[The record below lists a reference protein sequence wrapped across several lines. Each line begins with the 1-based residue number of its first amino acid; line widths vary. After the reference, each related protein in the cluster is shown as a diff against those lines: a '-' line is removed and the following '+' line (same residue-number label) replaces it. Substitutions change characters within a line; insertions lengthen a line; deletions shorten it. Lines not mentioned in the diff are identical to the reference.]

1 MQILEH
7 PRHITEQE
15 DVHLI
20 ETFLIGTKPN
30 KNGWGISRN
39 SKTNIN
45 DWIGKDFVIIPE
57 QIFNDNARMRGHVED
72 ITDGSYDSMMSEI
85 QRHSHGKIT
94 KVKGPIKYDDGSD
107 DYYYNA
113 IVRLSGSKS
122 AAALRENGS
131 KTWVPFAVSPTLWP
145 EEGDDDN
152 ITRYRPMGLFLVIEG
167 AYGDKAVVE
176 KMCSGS
182 ALKCGTS
189 LSAAIENLNHN
200 TSDQQLSEVLS
211 SYISNSDKIKVEM
224 SQTQELQKPVEN
236 FTVNTPIQAPVQEKV
251 ELKQDEKITF
261 TKEEY
266 DAIQKEKEASLKL
279 AEEVSEL
286 KKERDQNILNSVFGS
301 IEKEEERTVVFE
313 KYMNKDTKLVKQVYE
328 DIIKYVLP
336 RKVEEAKNV
345 KVEKEKVESKSAS
358 VLKPEPR
365 IDKNE
370 SLSASVQTDDISIS
384 ECRSILG
391 L

>member
-1 MQILEH
+1 MQVLEK
-7 PRHITEQE
+7 PRLITEQE

-30 KNGWGISRN
+30 KAGWTL
-39 SKTNIN
+39 SKNAKTDIN
-45 DWIGKDFVIIPE
+45 EWVGRDFVIIPE
-57 QIFNDNARMRGHVED
+57 KIFDLSQRQPGH
-72 ITDGSYDSMMSEI
+72 TDKGTFDSEMAEAA
-85 QRHSHGKIT
+85 RHSNGKIT

-122 AAALRENGS
+122 AAALREHGS
-131 KTWVPFAVSPTLWP
+131 NTWVPFAVSPTIWP

-167 AYGDKAVVE
+167 AYGEKAVVE

-189 LSAAIENLNHN
+189 LSAAIENLNHD
-200 TSDQQLSEVLS
+200 TTDQQLSEVLS
-211 SYISNSDKIKVEM
+211 SYISNTDKIKIAM

-236 FTVNTPIQAPVQEKV
+236 FTVNTPVQAPVQPEKV
-251 ELKQDEKITF
+251 ELKKDEKITF

-266 DAIQKEKEASLKL
+266 DAIQKEKEASLQL
-279 AEEVSEL
+279 ANEVAEL
-286 KKERDQNILNSVFGS
+286 KKERDQNILNSVFGT

-336 RKVEEAKNV
+336 KKIEEAKNV
-345 KVEKEKVESKSAS
+345 KVEEKKVESRSAS

>member
-1 MQILEH
+1 MQILEK
-7 PRHITEQE
+7 PRNITETE

-30 KNGWGISRN
+30 KAGWTLSRN

-45 DWIGKDFVIIPE
+45 EWIGKDFVIIPE
-57 QIFNDNARMRGHVED
+57 KIFDMSQRQPGHAEKG
-72 ITDGSYDSMMSEI
+72 TYDSEMAEMAT
-85 QRHSHGKIT
+85 HSHGKIT

-113 IVRLSGSKS
+113 IVKLSGSKS
-122 AAALRENGS
+122 AAALREHGS
-131 KTWVPFAVSPTLWP
+131 KTWVPFAVSPTIWP

-167 AYGDKAVVE
+167 AYGENAVVE

-182 ALKCGTS
+182 ALACGTS
-189 LSAAIENLNHN
+189 LSAAIQNLNHD
-200 TSDQQLSEVLS
+200 TSDQLLSEVLS
-211 SYISNSDKIKVEM
+211 SYISNVDKSKIDM

-266 DAIQKEKEASLKL
+266 DAIQKEKEASLQL
-279 AEEVSEL
+279 ANEVAEL

-328 DIIKYVLP
+328 DIVKYVLP
-336 RKVEEAKNV
+336 KKIEEAKNV
-345 KVEKEKVESKSAS
+345 KVEKKEESKSAS
-358 VLKPEPR
+358 VLKPEPK